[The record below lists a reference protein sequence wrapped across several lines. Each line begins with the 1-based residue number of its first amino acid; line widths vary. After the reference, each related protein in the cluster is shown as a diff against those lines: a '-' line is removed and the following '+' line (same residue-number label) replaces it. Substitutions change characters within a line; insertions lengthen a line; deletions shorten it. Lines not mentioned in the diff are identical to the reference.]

1 MDASMR
7 EPSPRSY
14 LFVPGNRPDRF
25 DKAVSSTADVVICD
39 VEDAVP
45 PDEKAQ
51 SRDNVLEWLK
61 KGASICVRVNG
72 WNTPWFMDDVLAFA
86 SHPGVSAIMLPKA
99 ETANQISEL
108 QAHCHPSMKILPIIE
123 TARGFDALGAIS
135 SAMGVARIVFGT
147 VDFQLDLGIDGD
159 DLELL
164 MFRSQIVLASRLAG
178 IESPVDG
185 VTTRIGDPDLVEANA
200 RRGKRLGFGAMLC
213 IHPNQVAP
221 VHRGY
226 AYTDQEEA
234 WALRVLAATQA
245 SAGAAVAVDGKMVDL
260 PVILKAQRI
269 AIACGHARG
278 DVIQGPRSS

>member
-200 RRGKRLGFGAMLC
+200 RRGNGLDSAQCFAFIRTRSPPFIVVMHIPIKRRHGLC
-213 IHPNQVAP
+213 ESLPRRRQALAP
-221 VHRGY
+221 QWLLMERWL
-226 AYTDQEEA
+226 TC
-234 WALRVLAATQA
+234 L
-245 SAGAAVAVDGKMVDL
+245 
-260 PVILKAQRI
+260 
-269 AIACGHARG
+269 
-278 DVIQGPRSS
+278 

>member
-25 DKAVSSTADVVICD
+25 DKAVDSIADVVVCD
-39 VEDAVP
+39 MEDAVP
-45 PDEKAQ
+45 PGEKNQA
-51 SRDNVLEWLK
+51 RDDALKWLE

-72 WNTPWFMDDVLAFA
+72 CDTPWFKDDVLAFA

-99 ETANQISEL
+99 ETSDQISDL
-108 QAHCHPSMKILPIIE
+108 LTHCHRLMKILPIVE

-135 SAMGVARIVFGT
+135 SATGVARIVFGT
-147 VDFQLDLGIDGD
+147 VDFQVDLCIDGD

-164 MFRSQIVLASRLAG
+164 MFRSQIVLAARLAG

-185 VTTRIGDPDLVEANA
+185 VTTRLDDPDLVEANA

-213 IHPNQVAP
+213 VHPNQVAP

-226 AYTDQEEA
+226 GYTEDEKA
-234 WALRVLAATQA
+234 WAVRVLSAAEA

-260 PVILKAQRI
+260 PVILKAERI
-269 AIACGHARG
+269 AMASGRNRDDA
-278 DVIQGPRSS
+278 IQRS